1 MPVEIPETKYDS
13 SKTTLTVRS
22 RRPWARRPI
31 WKVFLV
37 VACLILALCFGFMWL
52 LGSNARLG
60 SAYAAKILASAVFIA
75 GRSPE
80 SVLSEELGFIPRVN
94 YRIDGV
100 EKTLTAWT
108 APDTKVT
115 AVFRDGLG
123 VALALDGDIGALKKQ
138 ARPDLIPAL
147 GSLSRAAWPMGD
159 TPSGRS
165 RPSGINEAALELA
178 VARMF
183 EEPNAWYKRRTRAVV
198 ILLDGEIIAER
209 YGEGFDAGQKF
220 PAWSISKSIQ
230 HALYGIAVRDK
241 KLAIADLAPIAEWK
255 GTGDPRSA
263 ITIDMLLRMSS
274 GLKYNEFD
282 FLPPADLTTML
293 YLEPSA
299 ADYAIRAPLAHPP
312 DTSWAYSSATANI
325 LSQILRQ
332 AYGDDDYYRLP
343 YRALFAK
350 IGMRNTVVEAD
361 PAGTLVFSSYVF
373 STARDLA
380 RFGLLYAQD
389 GTWLGERI
397 LPEGWTT
404 YARTRTPT
412 APEGEYGAQWWLPSD
427 TERAK
432 AEKRGTPLPPDTF
445 FGEGFEGQK
454 LFVIPSRKLVILR
467 LGLAYLSAHS
477 SYDYVYEILD
487 AVASR

>member
-1 MPVEIPETKYDS
+1 
-13 SKTTLTVRS
+13 
-22 RRPWARRPI
+22 
-31 WKVFLV
+31 
-37 VACLILALCFGFMWL
+37 
-52 LGSNARLG
+52 
-60 SAYAAKILASAVFIA
+60 
-75 GRSPE
+75 
-80 SVLSEELGFIPRVN
+80 
-94 YRIDGV
+94 
-100 EKTLTAWT
+100 
-108 APDTKVT
+108 
-115 AVFRDGLG
+115 
-123 VALALDGDIGALKKQ
+123 
-138 ARPDLIPAL
+138 
-147 GSLSRAAWPMGD
+147 
-159 TPSGRS
+159 
-165 RPSGINEAALELA
+165 
-178 VARMF
+178 
-183 EEPNAWYKRRTRAVV
+183 
-198 ILLDGEIIAER
+198 
-209 YGEGFDAGQKF
+209 
-220 PAWSISKSIQ
+220 
-230 HALYGIAVRDK
+230 
-241 KLAIADLAPIAEWK
+241 
-255 GTGDPRSA
+255 
-263 ITIDMLLRMSS
+263 
-274 GLKYNEFD
+274 
-282 FLPPADLTTML
+282 ML